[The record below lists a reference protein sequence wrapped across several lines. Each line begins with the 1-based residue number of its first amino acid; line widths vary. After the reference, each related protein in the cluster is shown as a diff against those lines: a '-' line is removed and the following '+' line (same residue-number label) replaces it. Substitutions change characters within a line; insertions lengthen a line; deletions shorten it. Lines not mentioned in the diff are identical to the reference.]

1 MLLLSLSIRV
11 NRLKNYFYA
20 SPQSNGTD
28 SLEISKQPLGN
39 YAQNQLFFTVRHN
52 NLFLTKVLV
61 LLQDKE
67 ACKTDINWFATV
79 PLDYLPQKLE
89 MLCD

>member
-1 MLLLSLSIRV
+1 MLLLSPSIRV
-11 NRLKNYFYA
+11 NRFKTYFYA

-39 YAQNQLFFTVRHN
+39 YYAQNQLFFTVRHN

-67 ACKTDINWFATV
+67 ACKTDIN
-79 PLDYLPQKLE
+79 
-89 MLCD
+89 